1 MGFFKKTGKKAQKGF
16 RKTIG
21 KVPVV
26 SNIVAGAANLI
37 GGTLAGTA
45 QGLKHGNPFEAIF
58 QANKQGIGGLI
69 KGLRGGGNRR
79 GIDDPTQVDFTD
91 PNIAAQEEARKEAD
105 KRKKRAGARVLT
117 SPLSRLVAQSQSTR
131 VLTGQ

>member
-1 MGFFKKTGKKAQKGF
+1 MGFFKKTKKRIKQAVK
-16 RKTIG
+16 IA
-21 KVPVV
+21 V
-26 SNIVAGAANLI
+26 SPITAPILASAGAVNQLT
-37 GGTLAGTA
+37 GGRLSGIPGVPDTA
-45 QGLKHGNPFEAIF
+45 VGGLK
-58 QANKQGIGGLI
+58 KSLGI
-69 KGLRGGGNRR
+69 GNRR

-117 SPLSRLVAQSQSTR
+117 SPLSRLVEQSKSTR